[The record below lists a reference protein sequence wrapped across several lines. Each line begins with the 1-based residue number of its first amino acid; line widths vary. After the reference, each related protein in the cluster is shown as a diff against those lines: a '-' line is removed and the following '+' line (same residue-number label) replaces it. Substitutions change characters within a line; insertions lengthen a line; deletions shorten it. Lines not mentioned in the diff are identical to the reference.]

1 MLDSKSLSKAVCRI
15 VVAVTGLS
23 ADKVILSDNNTAA
36 PSGSY
41 CAVRLQN
48 PEQFGQA
55 LNSQTNVPAQDDPQY
70 EDIIAKVATQFTLG
84 FSINFYRAGA
94 VMYASAMCEA
104 NKREPVKTIL
114 RAAKLG
120 WSRVSPINNLTG
132 LYQAAMEERSQL
144 TLYLYGESI
153 AEDRVQRIYR
163 AGFSVETEQS
173 GAVAQG
179 EVNGLSG

>member
-1 MLDSKSLSKAVCRI
+1 MLDEKALSKAVCRI
-15 VVAVTGLS
+15 VVAATGL
-23 ADKVILSDNNTAA
+23 AANKVIIGDPGVGA
-36 PSGSY
+36 PTGSY

-55 LNSQTNVPAQDDPQY
+55 LNTQRSVPAEDDPQY
-70 EDIIAKVATQFTLG
+70 TDIIAKVATQFTLG
-84 FSINFYRAGA
+84 FSINFYRSGA
-94 VMYASAMCEA
+94 LGYAAAMCEA
-104 NKREPVKTIL
+104 NKREPIKALL
-114 RAAKLG
+114 RTAKLG

-132 LYQAAMEERSQL
+132 LYQAAMEERAQL

-163 AGFSVETEQS
+163 VGFSAQTEQS
-173 GAVAQG
+173 GATAQG

>member
-1 MLDSKSLSKAVCRI
+1 MIDAKALSKAVCRI
-15 VVAVTGLS
+15 VVAVTGLPP
-23 ADKVILSDNNTAA
+23 DKVIVADNNTAA
-36 PSGSY
+36 PTGSY

-55 LNSQTNVPAQDDPQY
+55 LNSQRNVAAEDHPQY
-70 EDIIAKVATQFTLG
+70 QDIIAKVATQFTLG
-84 FSINFYRAGA
+84 FSINFYRVNAMG
-94 VMYASAMCEA
+94 YAAALCEA
-104 NKREPVKTIL
+104 NKREPVKNIL
-114 RAAKLG
+114 RTAKLG

-153 AEDRVQRIYR
+153 AEDRIQRIYR
-163 AGFSVETEQS
+163 ASFAAQTEQS
-173 GAVAQG
+173 GAIAQG

>member
-1 MLDSKSLSKAVCRI
+1 MLDAKALTKAVCNV
-15 VVAVTGLS
+15 VVAVTGLP
-23 ADKVILSDNNTAA
+23 ANKVIIGDNGIDA
-36 PSGSY
+36 PTGSY

-48 PEQFGQA
+48 PEQWGQA
-55 LNSQTNVPAQDDPQY
+55 LNSQTNVQALDDPQY
-70 EDIIAKVATQFTLG
+70 EDIIARVATQFTLG

-94 VMYASAMCEA
+94 VMYAAALCEA

-132 LYQAAMEERSQL
+132 LYQAAMEERAQL

-153 AEDRVQRIYR
+153 AEDRIQRIYR
-163 AGFSVETEQS
+163 AGFTVETEQS

>member
-1 MLDSKSLSKAVCRI
+1 MLDEKALSKAVCRI
-15 VVAVTGLS
+15 VVAATGLP
-23 ADKVILSDNNTAA
+23 ANKVILADNNTAA
-36 PSGSY
+36 PAGSY

-55 LNSQTNVPAQDDPQY
+55 LNSQRNVPAEDDPQY
-70 EDIIAKVATQFTLG
+70 TDIIAKVATQFTLG
-84 FSINFYRAGA
+84 FSINFYRSGA
-94 VMYASAMCEA
+94 MGYASSLCEA
-104 NKREPVKTIL
+104 NKREPIKALL

-144 TLYLYGESI
+144 TLYLYGESV
-153 AEDRVQRIYR
+153 AEDRIQRIYR
-163 AGFSVETEQS
+163 VGFSAQTEQS
-173 GAVAQG
+173 GAIAQG

>member
-1 MLDSKSLSKAVCRI
+1 MLDVTALSKAVCK
-15 VVAVTGLS
+15 VVMAATGLP
-23 ADKVILSDNNTAA
+23 ANKIIIGDPGVGA
-36 PSGSY
+36 PAGSY

-55 LNSQTNVPAQDDPQY
+55 LNSQTNVPAIDDPQY

-94 VMYASAMCEA
+94 LMYAASLCEA
-104 NKREPVKTIL
+104 SKREPVKTIL

-163 AGFSVETEQS
+163 AGFSVQTEQS